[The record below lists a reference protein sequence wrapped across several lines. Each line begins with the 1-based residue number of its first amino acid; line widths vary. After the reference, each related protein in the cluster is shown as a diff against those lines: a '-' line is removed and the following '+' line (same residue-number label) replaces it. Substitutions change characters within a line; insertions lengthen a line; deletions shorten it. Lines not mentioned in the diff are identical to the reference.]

1 MQYND
6 LDYLLEKQWN
16 DPAGKKV
23 TIADILK
30 EISSTDCAVYVG
42 SDTNP
47 SRVPVVMATSIAL
60 WKRNEYA
67 KYFYIRSRP
76 WNDVKPSLQ
85 QRLQHEVVTAC
96 YIANQIR
103 ESFPNRE
110 IIVHADINPDFKT
123 PSGKFA
129 KQLKNYIIGYGFQ
142 ATIKPMSWA
151 ASCIADKYAC

>member
-6 LDYLLEKQWN
+6 LNFLLNKTWSCASG
-16 DPAGKKV
+16 DKV
-23 TIADILK
+23 NIEEIFDI
-30 EISSTDCAVYVG
+30 ISNTDCTIYVG
-42 SDTNP
+42 SDSNP
-47 SRVPVVMATSIAL
+47 ARVPVVMATSIAL

-67 KYFYIRSRP
+67 KYFYIKSKP
-76 WNDVKPSLQ
+76 WLNKKPTLQ

-96 YIANQIR
+96 YIANEIR
-103 ESFPNRE
+103 ASFPHRE
-110 IIVHADINPDFKT
+110 ISVHADINPDYKT

-151 ASCIADKYAC
+151 ASCIADKHAF